1 VRGTWITTAL
11 AASAVVLA
19 GCGSGSSGSS
29 AAAGPTGSGG
39 AAAAGAASGSA
50 VALKTWSSPLGEVVV
65 TPGGSAVYVFDKD
78 TPGSGTSASSGT
90 CANLWPAV
98 TTTSATPQVS
108 GVTGTVGT
116 IPRDGGTRQLTLD
129 GHPLYTYAG
138 DSPGQVSGEGVQGI
152 WWVVSPAGQAVHP
165 GATAPSSSA
174 SSSSSDPGYTY

>member
-1 VRGTWITTAL
+1 MRRRTWIATTVTAGAL
-11 AASAVVLA
+11 ALA
-19 GCGSGSSGSS
+19 GCGTGSS
-29 AAAGPTGSGG
+29 AGSG
-39 AAAAGAASGSA
+39 AASPAGAATPAAGSSTA
-50 VALKTWSSPLGEVVV
+50 ALSTWNSPLGEVVV

-78 TPGSGTSASSGT
+78 TPGSGASACSGT

-116 IPRDGGTRQLTLD
+116 IPRDGGTRQLTLN

-138 DSPGQVSGEGVQGI
+138 DSPGQVSGEGVKGI

-165 GATAPSSSA
+165 GAAAPSSA
-174 SSSSSDPGYTY
+174 SSSPSDPGYTY